1 MDSTQIILSLFTKGA
16 TIGEKGLIDMNSK
29 RSATAK
35 VIKVPK
41 ILVLS
46 TKSFRDIIEKYS
58 KDAIK
63 ALTSIAC
70 TLALRLR
77 HTIGRFAVIFK

>member
-1 MDSTQIILSLFTKGA
+1 MYGSQTTLSEFTKGA
-16 TIGEKGLIDMNSK
+16 TIGKNGLIDMNSK

>member
-41 ILVLS
+41 IW
-46 TKSFRDIIEKYS
+46 FFQEKIS
-58 KDAIK
+58 AI
-63 ALTSIAC
+63 
-70 TLALRLR
+70 
-77 HTIGRFAVIFK
+77 